1 MTLGAQDSQTIK
13 LSIPMAYTS
22 PHVAELLAQHNALEK
37 QLAEAREKETRLALI
52 EIVQKMREYKITLHE
67 LVGRKAPAVSDSGE
81 PESLVKYRDP
91 VTGATWS
98 GRGRAP
104 RWIIGKDRDEF
115 LVTARASARRPA
127 ASSQGSLF
135 SEDT

>member
-1 MTLGAQDSQTIK
+1 M
-13 LSIPMAYTS
+13 
-22 PHVAELLAQHNALEK
+22 
-37 QLAEAREKETRLALI
+37 AEAREKETRLALI

-104 RWIIGKDRDEF
+104 RWIIGKDRGEF

-135 SEDT
+135 SEDN